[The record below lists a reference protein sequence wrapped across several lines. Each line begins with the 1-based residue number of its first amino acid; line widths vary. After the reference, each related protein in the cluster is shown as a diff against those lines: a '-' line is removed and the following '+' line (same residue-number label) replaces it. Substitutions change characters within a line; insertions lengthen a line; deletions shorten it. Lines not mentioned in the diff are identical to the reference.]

1 MIDARSALQL
11 RKEEMAYDRQVRWDH
26 RFLKLA
32 REVASWSKDPSTKV
46 AAAVVRPDNTIASL
60 GFNGFPRGFPD
71 DPEDYADRV
80 RKYRF
85 IVHAEANALVSA
97 SESLKGCT
105 LYTYPLPPCA
115 DCCKL
120 AIQAGITRFVSVRPS
135 AEHLE
140 RWRDSFDATETMI
153 MRTKLDAVWY
163 DEIRD
168 DV

>member
-1 MIDARSALQL
+1 VIDTRSALQVL
-11 RKEEMAYDRQVRWDH
+11 KDEASRERQEKWDH
-26 RFLKLA
+26 RFLNLA

-46 AAAVVRPDNTIASL
+46 GAVVVRPDLTIATM

-85 IVHAEANALVSA
+85 VVHAEANALVSA

-105 LYTYPLPPCA
+105 LYTYPLPPCV

-135 AEHLE
+135 VEHLE
-140 RWRDSFDATETMI
+140 RWRDSFDATDI
-153 MRTKLDAVWY
+153 MLMKTRLYAIWY
-163 DEIRD
+163 DEMRS
-168 DV
+168 VV